1 MQLTKLATFTIK
13 CYQNELILF
22 VLGEECYEKFVTS
35 LSWGKSC
42 SGLNNEQDKAKK
54 FQFDEMEHLAW
65 FYWND
70 KPGMFALQNVFDI
83 CNVYLGP
90 GGQPCCQVER
100 Q

>member
-1 MQLTKLATFTIK
+1 MNKTK
-13 CYQNELILF
+13 Q
-22 VLGEECYEKFVTS
+22 
-35 LSWGKSC
+35 
-42 SGLNNEQDKAKK
+42 KK

-65 FYWND
+65 FHWND
-70 KPGMFALQNVFDI
+70 KPGMSALQNVFDI